1 MKIKFGKNKTKSFLL
16 IVIIILTI
24 NVFSGCVQDE
34 LILDEVEVREYQGE
48 KLSSVN
54 DFRENSIK
62 GPQYIDEKNYTLKI
76 TGLVE
81 NPKIYS
87 YEEVVNNFPSYKKV
101 VTLFCVEGWN
111 AKILWKGI
119 LVSDIIEESKPTSEA
134 KVIIFHAYDGYT
146 TSLDLEY
153 VVNNSII
160 IAYEMNNVTLPPERG
175 FPFQLVAESKWGY
188 KWIKWIT
195 DIELSNDENY
205 KGYWERRGYSNNGN
219 LNESFFD

>member
-1 MKIKFGKNKTKSFLL
+1 MKKILDRNCVKPFLL
-16 IVIIILTI
+16 IAIIILTV

-48 KLSSVN
+48 KLSSIN

-62 GPQYIDEKNYTLKI
+62 GPQYVDEKNYTLKI

-81 NPKIYS
+81 NPKTYS
-87 YEEVVNNFPSYKKV
+87 YEEVLENFPSYKKV

-111 AKILWKGI
+111 TKILWKGI
-119 LVSDIIEESKPTSEA
+119 LVSDIIEQSKPTTEA
-134 KVIIFHAYDGYT
+134 NTIIFHAYDGYT
-146 TSLDLEY
+146 TSLELDY

-160 IAYEMNNVTLPPERG
+160 IAYEMNNVTLPPQRG

-195 DIELSNDENY
+195 DIELSDDLNY
-205 KGYWERRGYSNNGN
+205 RGFWESRGYSNKGN